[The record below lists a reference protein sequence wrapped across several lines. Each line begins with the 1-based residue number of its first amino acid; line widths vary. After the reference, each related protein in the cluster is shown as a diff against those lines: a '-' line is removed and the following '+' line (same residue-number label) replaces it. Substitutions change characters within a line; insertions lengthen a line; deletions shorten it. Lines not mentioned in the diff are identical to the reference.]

1 MMRTEHKGTKTQSFS
16 LWLFFVSL
24 CLCVP
29 LVVHG
34 YDDYRNTHVDS
45 LEAALKSANP
55 PKGEELLKAYDELM
69 RGYLSI
75 DDKKAEYYA
84 QKALAL
90 SYEVNGVW
98 RRQNALRHLGLLR
111 YGKEDFDEAL
121 RYFQQTLAVVDTM
134 EHDSRYNEG
143 HVDDARSAIYGSIAN
158 VYNLQG
164 KAHLAINYYQK
175 ALPIFEKHHWLQSQ
189 AILYNNIGELYLIMG
204 NNQEAERNYLLA
216 IQKGEESKD
225 SLMMA
230 LPQKGLVKLYIGQND
245 YEKARQKAEQCYA
258 YYYAHRD
265 EEVEDYPVVLS
276 YMARLNLMEGH
287 QDLVAAKAYAREA
300 VNLADSLRL
309 EEQRD
314 VYVACSEVA
323 MTEGRWKEALE
334 YGLRTV
340 RPDSLATDADANCY
354 RLLAEIYTEL
364 GQKEKAREY
373 IGKMF
378 DVMTRYATDH
388 YQSGLSQMEVLYETE
403 KKEAQINALDKE
415 RGLYFWLLA
424 AAIGLIV
431 LLAVLFVY
439 RHLAH
444 RRQKALLAAKVALET
459 ETKERRILAR
469 DLHDG
474 LGGMLSLL
482 RMKLETY
489 FGEDRSDEFAIRQ
502 QGDTNLKFATHG
514 SRITISAEREVMT
527 LLDAIHTE
535 LRRTAHHLMP
545 EELLKNG
552 LVSALR
558 DFAVSV
564 PNAHFQVI
572 GDICLEKDK
581 ELVLYRCAYE
591 LVNNAMKHAE
601 ASKISIQ
608 LMQEPHQVTLSV
620 SDDGKGM
627 VGEGKSPITIG
638 TEGMGL
644 QNIRERIE
652 PYKGRLDIVSADG
665 QGTDINITLKIEH

>member
-1 MMRTEHKGTKTQSFS
+1 MRTEHKGTKTQSFS

-121 RYFQQTLAVVDTM
+121 RYFQQALAVVDTM

-287 QDLVAAKAYAREA
+287 RDLAAAKMYAREA
-300 VNLADSLRL
+300 VSLADSLRL

-314 VYVACSEVA
+314 VYAACSEVA

-415 RGLYFWLLA
+415 RGLYLWLLA
-424 AAIGLIV
+424 AAIGLIA

-482 RMKLETY
+482 RMKLE
-489 FGEDRSDEFAIRQ
+489 D
-502 QGDTNLKFATHG
+502 G
-514 SRITISAEREVMT
+514 SRGQAPDPNSTSTDQGASPHDPLT

-535 LRRTAHHLMP
+535 LRRTAHHMMP

-564 PNAHFQVI
+564 PNAHFQAI

-591 LVNNAMKHAE
+591 LVNNAMKHAD

-627 VGEGKSPITIG
+627 VGDGTSPTTMG

-665 QGTDINITLKIEH
+665 QGTDINITLPL